1 MSELEGDFDLN
12 IRKIDNKFKCHII
25 YHSKD
30 DSKIDK
36 REFSLREHKKL
47 LKYLKTLIKSSV
59 KFHEAIT
66 LLEKFR
72 KENKNYDIFTE
83 YLKKGSE

>member
-12 IRKIDNKFKCHII
+12 IIKKDKKFKCHII
-25 YHSKD
+25 FHFKD

-36 REFSLREHKKL
+36 REFSLGEHKKL
-47 LKYLKTLIKSSV
+47 FKYLKTLIKSSV

-66 LLEKFR
+66 LLETFR
-72 KENKNYDIFTE
+72 KENK
-83 YLKKGSE
+83 GSE